1 MTQHSII
8 IDTDP
13 GIDDAMAIF
22 YALGAPEIDVVG
34 ITTVFGNAPVETT
47 TRNALS
53 LLEIAGRQDIPVAR
67 GAARPLASA
76 YRGSVDHVHGADGQG
91 NVALPPP
98 AIEEDPRRATEFIID
113 TVRKR
118 PGEITLVTLGPLTNL
133 ALLLLERP
141 EIARNVKGVVA
152 MGGNLYVPGNA
163 SPAAEANTL
172 NDPESADL
180 VLQAPWPVTM
190 CGLDVTHTIT
200 MTPADLDRIAGIDTP
215 EGRHLARILPFY
227 HAFYATHVGSNGI
240 YVHDS
245 TTISWLRH
253 PDAFTVE
260 KLPLTVE
267 TGDGVGRGKLR
278 PFPVRTRDGG
288 GDTDEGSTGV
298 TDGGV
303 EPVAEPTA
311 GSRLPGDE
319 RRPVTYCT
327 GADARRLVEA
337 EIAVLE
343 GDAKAGRT

>member
-1 MTQHSII
+1 MTRHSII

-34 ITTVFGNAPVETT
+34 ITTVFGNAPVATT

-53 LLEIAGRQDIPVAR
+53 LLEIAGRRDIPVAR

-76 YRGSVDHVHGADGQG
+76 YRGSVDQVHGADGQG
-91 NVALPPP
+91 NTALPPP
-98 AIEEDPRRATEFIID
+98 DLQEDPRRATEFIID
-113 TVRKR
+113 TAASR

-141 EIARNVKGVVA
+141 EIARSVKAVVA

-163 SPAAEANTL
+163 SPAAEANIL

-190 CGLDVTHTIT
+190 CGLDVTHRIT

-215 EGRHLARILPFY
+215 RGRHLARILPFY
-227 HAFYATHVGSNGI
+227 REFYETHVGSNGI

-260 KLPLTVE
+260 ELPLTVD
-267 TGDGVGRGKLR
+267 TGDGIGRGKLW
-278 PFPVRTRDGG
+278 PLPEPPEGESGG
-288 GDTDEGSTGV
+288 ADRAAVPAPGS
-298 TDGGV
+298 
-303 EPVAEPTA
+303 A
-311 GSRLPGDE
+311 

-327 GADARRLVEA
+327 GVDARRVVNA
-337 EIAVLE
+337 EIGVLE
-343 GDAKAGRT
+343 TGAGAGRA